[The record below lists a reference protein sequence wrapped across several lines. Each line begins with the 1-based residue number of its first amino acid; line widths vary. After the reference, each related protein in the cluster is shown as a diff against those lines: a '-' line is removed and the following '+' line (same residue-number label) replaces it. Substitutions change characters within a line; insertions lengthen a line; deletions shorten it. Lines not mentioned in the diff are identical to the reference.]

1 MRPLIAA
8 LPLLA
13 ALGAQAATITDVTGS
28 SEYAI
33 TGVALYSKGE
43 SATNDPSGFAYAGIE
58 VDVRYGAQSLAPYE
72 SHGGF
77 AAVAA
82 GGVFFD
88 TTLTLTDFDADPNA
102 GTPPWSQLYVVLDVL
117 NDTPYAWS
125 DFHVLF
131 FDPDTSQPVGLT
143 LLLVSNGVTYPY
155 FTNTRFDQSSDYG
168 DFGGAELHFWS
179 DVATQQPGQSN
190 QIAFR
195 WDWGN
200 PGDPYPVGD
209 SIGIRLIATV
219 PEPSAAL
226 LAAAGLGAL
235 LGLAARAGAR
245 GRRRGEVRS
254 RA

>member
-13 ALGAQAATITDVTGS
+13 ALGAQAATLTDVTGS

-33 TGVALYSKGE
+33 TSVALFSKDE
-43 SATNDPSGFAYAGIE
+43 NFSNDPSGAAYAGVE
-58 VDVRYGAQSLAPYE
+58 VGVRYGAQTLTPYD

-82 GGVFFD
+82 GPVFFD
-88 TTLTLTDFDADPNA
+88 LTLTLTEFDVDPNA
-102 GTPPWSQLYVVLDVL
+102 GTPPWSQLYVVLSVE
-117 NDTPYAWS
+117 NDTPFAWS

-131 FDPDTSQPVGLT
+131 FDPASSEPVGLT
-143 LLLVSNGVTYPY
+143 LLEVGNGVTYPF
-155 FTNTRFDQSSDYG
+155 FTNTVFDQSSDYG
-168 DFGGAELHFWS
+168 DFDGAELHFWS
-179 DVATQQPGQSN
+179 DVETQLPGESN
-190 QIAFR
+190 EIAFR

-200 PGDPYPVGD
+200 PGDPYEVGE

-226 LAAAGLGAL
+226 LAVAGLGASAL
-235 LGLAARAGAR
+235 RARARAR
-245 GRRRGEVRS
+245 GRR
-254 RA
+254 